1 MDIYREEILDHY
13 KNPRNF
19 SIPRRVRGKWRFSEV
34 KNIACGDMVKLGV
47 KLEVTNLEN
56 IVKDIRF
63 EGEGCAV
70 SMASTSMLTEM
81 VKGKSLKELEKID
94 EKLLLKRIGIPISSA
109 RRKCVR
115 LGFEAFKKII
125 K

>member
-19 SIPRRVRGKWRFSEV
+19 GGVDKMDKKFKSENV
-34 KNIACGDMVKLGV
+34 SCGDVVKMGV
-47 KLEVTNLEN
+47 KFEVTNLEN

-70 SMASTSMLTEM
+70 SMAAASMLTEM
-81 VKGKSLKELEKID
+81 VKGKSLKESVKID
-94 EKLLLKRIGIPISSA
+94 EKRLLNRLRIPINSA
-109 RRKCVR
+109 RKKCATLGLEAWQR
-115 LGFEAFKKII
+115 LQKQV
-125 K
+125 